1 MRKNW
6 NLLGRILKH
15 AKWGHF
21 HCFWGYLPAAK
32 RKQVT
37 TYSVPWHQRQAARL
51 ARLTHIVLPK
61 DSHVSS
67 VGWACVEHRAGRD
80 ALLQSPSLPPIFLF
94 KKNYWSFIY
103 LVGRV
108 MGWVRRHREESPKQL
123 FTHQITVTA
132 EGWPTWSQEQGTPS
146 RSPMW
151 VAGAQPEPSS
161 DVSHVYYVSREAKSE
176 AKVGLDPGHFNMGCR
191 WVSQMAA

>member
-6 NLLGRILKH
+6 SLLGRILKH

-37 TYSVPWHQRQAARL
+37 TYSVPWHQRQAVRL
-51 ARLTHIVLPK
+51 ARLTRIVLPK

-80 ALLQSPSLPPIFLF
+80 ALLQSPPLPPIFLF
-94 KKNYWSFIY
+94 KKKLLIIHLFSRQSDG
-103 LVGRV
+103 VGEETQ
-108 MGWVRRHREESPKQL
+108 RRISQTVVHSPNNCNSWRLANLK
-123 FTHQITVTA
+123 
-132 EGWPTWSQEQGTPS
+132 P
-146 RSPMW
+146 
-151 VAGAQPEPSS
+151 GARNPIQ
-161 DVSHVYYVSREAKSE
+161 VSHVSSRNPTWAIIWCLPC
-176 AKVGLDPGHFNMGCR
+176 VLCQQG
-191 WVSQMAA
+191 SQIRSKGGTRSWTF